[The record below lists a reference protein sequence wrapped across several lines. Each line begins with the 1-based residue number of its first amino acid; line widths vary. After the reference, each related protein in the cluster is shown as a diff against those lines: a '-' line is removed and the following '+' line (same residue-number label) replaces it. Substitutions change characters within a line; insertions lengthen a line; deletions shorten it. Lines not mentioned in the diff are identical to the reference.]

1 MSSTLKKLAK
11 FVVPA
16 LIILFAIG
24 GAAALAKLKPKAQ
37 RGGAD
42 ETAPVVQTQT
52 VTTETLPAQLRAT
65 GVVEAARRVTLSP
78 EVSGRVTT
86 LNDKVVPGG
95 RLKKGETVLR
105 VDARDYKTALQ
116 QAQAQVEQAKL
127 AVSQEESR
135 KQVAAKEWKLL
146 GDQRP
151 EAEAALALRLPQ
163 LANARAQLAGTQAAL
178 ERAELNI
185 SRTAVRA
192 PFAGIVSSKNVE
204 VGQVVSPGAQL
215 LTLVGTDR
223 VWVRGS
229 IPLENLTTLQFAD
242 SSSSPT
248 IAEVVLEMGAQQSLR
263 WQATALRVAAEIDTD
278 TRTAQVIFAVDNPM
292 DANEIPLLPGTFVRL
307 EIAGN
312 PIENVVKIPRTGLV
326 NGNEAWVVEDGRLKK
341 RDVSIAW
348 RGDKEVAVK
357 EGLAAGDVV
366 VVTPLSLPIEGMRVN
381 AQASTGGTK

>member
-1 MSSTLKKLAK
+1 MSSTLKKLTK
-11 FVVPA
+11 FIVPA

-42 ETAPVVQTQT
+42 ETAPVVKTQK
-52 VTTETLPAQLRAT
+52 VTMQTLPAKLRAT

-78 EVSGRVTT
+78 EVSGRVT
-86 LNDKVVPGG
+86 LVNDNVVPGG

-105 VDARDYKTALQ
+105 VDARDYKTALA

-127 AVSQEESR
+127 AVAQEESR

-163 LANARAQLAGTQAAL
+163 LANARAQLEGAKAAL
-178 ERAELNI
+178 DRAQLNV

-192 PFAGIVSSKNVE
+192 PFAGVVSSENIE

-215 LTLVGTDR
+215 LTLVGTER
-223 VWVRGS
+223 VWVRGA
-229 IPLENLTTLQFAD
+229 IPLENLTTLQFGDTSKTPTVAD
-242 SSSSPT
+242 
-248 IAEVVLEMGAQQSLR
+248 VVLEMGANESIR
-263 WQATALRVAAEIDTD
+263 WKATALRVAAEIDTD

-292 DANEIPLLPGTFVRL
+292 DAKEIPLLPGTFVRL
-307 EIAGN
+307 EIDGN
-312 PIENVVKIPRTGLV
+312 PIENVVKIPRTGLA
-326 NGNEAWVVEDGRLKK
+326 NGNEAWVVEDGRLTK
-341 RDVSIAW
+341 RRVSIAW

-357 EGLAAGDVV
+357 EGLSAGDEV

-381 AQASTGGTK
+381 AEVLEGGAQ